1 MEGGIDRNQAA
12 AGRFLSSERPRTQV
26 KEWSHLMKKSI
37 PLFVI
42 LLPAILLVT
51 TSCQKSIT
59 RNQSRVNPA
68 VEQMPFMDPK
78 LPIDERVT
86 DLIGR
91 MTLAEKVSQMSYDS
105 PAIER
110 LGVPAYNWWNEC
122 LHGVARAG
130 RATVFPQAIGMA
142 ATFDEDLIL
151 QVSNAISDEA
161 RAMYQ
166 AAIEQDRRLRY
177 GGLTFWTPNVNIYP

>member
-1 MEGGIDRNQAA
+1 
-12 AGRFLSSERPRTQV
+12 
-26 KEWSHLMKKSI
+26 MKNYT
-37 PLFVI
+37 PLFVV
-42 LLPAILLVT
+42 LLQAVLLVT
-51 TSCQKSIT
+51 TSCRDGTIHTQRS
-59 RNQSRVNPA
+59 VVPA
-68 VEQMPFMDPK
+68 VEKMAFMNPR
-78 LPIDERVT
+78 LPIDDRVS
-86 DLIGR
+86 DLVGR
-91 MTLAEKVSQMSYDS
+91 MTLEEKVSQMSYDS

-161 RAMYQ
+161 RA
-166 AAIEQDRRLRY
+166 
-177 GGLTFWTPNVNIYP
+177 NS